1 MFYYNLTKLCKQKG
15 ISLSTLIKDLN
26 MSTGNLSKWKSGKVP
41 KMNTIMKISKY
52 FGVSVDYFFTSD
64 KLYNDFDLKQEVVFN
79 TMVKVPVFN
88 QNNENIIYYNNEDG
102 YILANV
108 YNYQNYL
115 YLKVMDDSM
124 AKSGIVKNSFV
135 LIKKSIDINNGE
147 IICYFKEGITYLK
160 RFRIDDKN
168 NYVVLTSEDISIE
181 PIIIKNYNVLKD
193 EVVIIGKAVEV
204 RTNL

>member
-52 FGVSVDYFFTSD
+52 FGVSVDYFFNSD
-64 KLYNDFDLKQEVVFN
+64 KSYNGLDLKQEVLFN
-79 TMVKVPVFN
+79 TMVKIPVFN
-88 QNNENIIYYNNEDG
+88 QKNKNIIYYRNEDG
-102 YILANV
+102 HILANIH
-108 YNYQNYL
+108 NYQNYL

-124 AKSGIVKNSFV
+124 SKSGIVKNSFV
-135 LIKKSIDINNGE
+135 LIKKSIDINSGE
-147 IICYFKEGITYLK
+147 IICYFKEDMTYLK

-168 NYVVLTSEDISIE
+168 NYVILTSEDIYIE
-181 PIIIKNYNVLKD
+181 PIIVKNYDVLKD
-193 EVVIIGKAVEV
+193 DVVIIGKAVEV